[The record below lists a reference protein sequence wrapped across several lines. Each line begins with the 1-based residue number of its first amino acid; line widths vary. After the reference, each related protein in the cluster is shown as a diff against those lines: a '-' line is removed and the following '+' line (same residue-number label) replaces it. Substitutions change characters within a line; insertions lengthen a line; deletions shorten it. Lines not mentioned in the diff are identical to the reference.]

1 MSNLTVKGNTS
12 GTGTV
17 ILEAPNTNSNR
28 TITLPDSTST
38 LATTAD
44 LSTINTALEFISSAT
59 INNVATVDF
68 TGFDSSKYSDYV
80 FSLDNVIPVT
90 DASFLFMRM
99 STDGGSTY
107 ITTNGY
113 FYQEISNWYNGTS
126 MTLTSSSSSG
136 LFNAVFLN
144 QTRSIGSDTNE
155 FGISGELKVF
165 GTDLSARTYVTFSG
179 AFIDAGGF
187 FVTQFATGSNQTTTA
202 VNAVRFGFGSG
213 NLESGRITMYGVRKS

>member
-1 MSNLTVKGNTS
+1 MSNLTVKGNAS

-28 TITLPDSTST
+28 TITLPDATAT

-80 FSLDNVIPVT
+80 FSLNNVIPVT
-90 DASFLFMRM
+90 DNTQMSMRF
-99 STDGGSTY
+99 STNGGSSYETSY
-107 ITTNGY
+107 RFVSIRTVTGTTTVSTN
-113 FYQEISNWYNGTS
+113 
-126 MTLTSSSSSG
+126 
-136 LFNAVFLN
+136 NAASASAIQLATDV
-144 QTRSIGSDTNE
+144 GSDTNE
-155 FGISGELKVF
+155 FGVSGEVKLF
-165 GTDLSARTYVTFSG
+165 GPDLTARTYATFSCHIIDTIG
-179 AFIDAGGF
+179 AAFL
-187 FVTQFATGSNQTTTA
+187 TTGSGENQTTSA
-202 VNAVRFGFGSG
+202 VNAVRFLFGSG